1 MQSRH
6 VARIGIVSLMGFAIA
21 AFACGGKQPEAKTP
35 DKTAETRTD
44 ETSSETE
51 EAKPDTEAKPENS
64 AAKPSNEPACAIDTS
79 EVVET
84 KIGKV
89 SVSTGCLSPKAAEK
103 VLSQYFKDLHAC
115 FTKELARDRKAKG
128 GVTIRINVGQ
138 KGTYS
143 VRVTKSDASSEEY
156 VGCLIGVLEPLPYPK
171 PEAGGATIEFTT
183 DLK

>member
-6 VARIGIVSLMGFAIA
+6 VASIGLLLGIA
-21 AFACGGKQPEAKTP
+21 VAALACGGKQPEPKTPEDKSAEAKT
-35 DKTAETRTD
+35 E
-44 ETSSETE
+44 ESSTGTE
-51 EAKPDTEAKPENS
+51 EAKTTESEATPES
-64 AAKPSNEPACAIDTS
+64 AAAKPSSEPACPHDTS

-84 KIGKV
+84 KAGKV
-89 SVSTGCLSPKAAEK
+89 SISTGCLSPKAAEK
-103 VLSQYFKDLHAC
+103 ILSQYFKDLHAC
-115 FTKELARDRKAKG
+115 FSKELARDRKAKG

-156 VGCLIGVLEPLPYPK
+156 VSCLIGVLEPLPYPK
-171 PEAGGATIEFTT
+171 PPEGGATIEYTT

>member
-6 VARIGIVSLMGFAIA
+6 VASIGLLVGFVVA
-21 AFACGGKQPEAKTP
+21 AAACGGKQPEAKTP
-35 DKTAETRTD
+35 DDKPAEAKTE
-44 ETSSETE
+44 EGSSSSE
-51 EAKPDTEAKPENS
+51 EAKKNESEEKTDAPEKKTS
-64 AAKPSNEPACAIDTS
+64 DEPACPHNTG
-79 EVVET
+79 EVVESR
-84 KIGKV
+84 IGKV
-89 SVSTGCLSPKAAEK
+89 SVSTGCLSPKEAEK
-103 VLSQYFKDLHAC
+103 ILSQYFKDLHAC

-143 VRVTKSDASSEEY
+143 VRVTKSEAPSEEF

-171 PEAGGATIEFTT
+171 PAEGGATIEFVT

>member
-6 VARIGIVSLMGFAIA
+6 VASIGLLLGFSVVAL
-21 AFACGGKQPEAKTP
+21 ACGGKQPEAKTAD
-35 DKTAETRTD
+35 DKASEAKTE
-44 ETSSETE
+44 ETSSGTE
-51 EAKPDTEAKPENS
+51 EAKPESEATPDAEATKP
-64 AAKPSNEPACAIDTS
+64 ATAPTCPHDTS

-89 SVSTGCLSPKAAEK
+89 SISTGCLSPKAAEK

-115 FTKELARDRKAKG
+115 FGKELARDRKAKG

-143 VRVTKSDASSEEY
+143 VRVTKSEASSEDY
-156 VGCLIGVLEPLPYPK
+156 VSCLIGVLEPLPYPK
-171 PEAGGATIEFTT
+171 PEEGGATIEYST